1 MCKKLKC
8 IFTVQVSLGLC
19 LLLLGID
26 VIRCHLLTRQRTR
39 WNIIGIDWWILNQR
53 ILYKFFQR
61 AQIIV
66 TRSARTIIAIVV
78 NIIKRILLYISTV
91 SLFVICLQQWRRVRK
106 HGEIVNEC
114 FRHQICSARFHIG
127 VALNRRLSLVNA
139 AIDEVN
145 GLPEHRPGA
154 ALLFYFIFL
163 LRELSNTIVA
173 DAPVVTTEIDDFY
186 LLRRRL
192 IKLLFRAR
200 HAKLSSPCP

>member
-78 NIIKRILLYISTV
+78 NIIKRVLLYISTV

-106 HGEIVNEC
+106 HRDCKWMFSSPDLLGSLPYWRGAQPAA
-114 FRHQICSARFHIG
+114 FAGKCSYRWSKWPSRTSTRRSASLLFHFPP
-127 VALNRRLSLVNA
+127 SWT
-139 AIDEVN
+139 
-145 GLPEHRPGA
+145 PEHHSGGCSGSNDGNWRFLFA
-154 ALLFYFIFL
+154 A
-163 LRELSNTIVA
+163 T
-173 DAPVVTTEIDDFY
+173 
-186 LLRRRL
+186 RRL
-192 IKLLFRAR
+192 IKLLFRGR